1 MGPLLEK
8 LSCEKKEIILKR
20 DFNTNLLTYDSDK
33 DATVFVDTMYASS
46 FYPAINTSTR
56 ITATSKT
63 LIDNIF
69 YNGFTKTV
77 VAGNITTS
85 ISDHLTQY
93 LIIKEQTT
101 NFEGNRKKGFPDI
114 RKFNKDSFL
123 ADLSEINWD
132 NYLKIYK
139 NDTDLF
145 FELLLR
151 KINLL
156 YNKHSPLVTSK
167 RKIKKKPSKPWLT
180 SGIIKSITVKNKLY
194 KQFCQA
200 PIQYKELIFIK
211 RLKPAET
218 K

>member
-1 MGPLLEK
+1 MGLLLEK

-33 DATVFVDTMYASS
+33 DTIDFVDTMYASS
-46 FYPAINTSTR
+46 FYPTINTPTR

-69 YNGFTKTV
+69 YNDFTKNV

-85 ISDHLTQY
+85 ASDHLTQY

-101 NFEGNRKKGFPDI
+101 NFEGNREKGIP
-114 RKFNKDSFL
+114 NL
-123 ADLSEINWD
+123 ADLSEINWH

-139 NDTDLF
+139 NDTDLS
-145 FELLLR
+145 FELFLR

-167 RKIKKKPSKPWLT
+167 RKIKKTPQNH
-180 SGIIKSITVKNKLY
+180 G
-194 KQFCQA
+194 
-200 PIQYKELIFIK
+200 
-211 RLKPAET
+211 
-218 K
+218 

>member
-1 MGPLLEK
+1 MGPLLEE

-33 DATVFVDTMYASS
+33 DTTDFVDTMYASS
-46 FYPAINTSTR
+46 FYPTINTPTR

-69 YNGFTKTV
+69 YNDFTKNV

-85 ISDHLTQY
+85 ASDHLTQY

-101 NFEGNRKKGFPDI
+101 NFEGNREKGIP
-114 RKFNKDSFL
+114 NL
-123 ADLSEINWD
+123 ADLSEINWH

-139 NDTDLF
+139 NDTDLS
-145 FELLLR
+145 FELFLR

-167 RKIKKKPSKPWLT
+167 RKIKKTPQNH
-180 SGIIKSITVKNKLY
+180 G
-194 KQFCQA
+194 
-200 PIQYKELIFIK
+200 
-211 RLKPAET
+211 
-218 K
+218 